1 MFSELILETCSS
13 GRTAANRISDGRFD
27 AAYGELPAV
36 FEEIDEHLA
45 QCNVSPKDFLA
56 FRCSNN
62 VFGAVFLL
70 WALCRGR
77 KILLTPPSTA
87 QQRESGRHVDAPH
100 FCRHVVSIEF
110 SPEEAG
116 LRNPGTYLRIDA
128 NASAMEESVFATSE
142 PLVCL
147 MTSGSMSSPKLIM
160 HSAEKLAGNAAQCI
174 DRFRLTES
182 DRITIPVPIFHMYGL
197 GAGFLPATIVGTSID
212 LQENSNLIKYLD
224 REREFD
230 PNKAFLTPGLC
241 EMFLKSRRGGG
252 RSYDLVVTAGDR
264 ISETNYLRFENG
276 FGKLINLYGSTEL
289 GAIATSDPDKPL
301 EIRAQGFLKPMD
313 GVQTRIDELEITIQ
327 SDRDS
332 GEIHIDHKFGFL
344 SYFDASGKPV
354 GQESGGSDWFPSK
367 DIAVPAPDNYFRII
381 GRCDNSVNR
390 SGRLLPLAE
399 VETAVEKMEGVNRVI
414 VVPRG
419 ESKHGKG
426 MVAFCIPEQSDSLK
440 VENIK
445 EHCFAELPGYAI
457 PDQILVIKEPPRL
470 ANGKIDLQ
478 ALAENSFPRENDI

>member
-1 MFSELILETCSS
+1 MFSALILETCNA
-13 GRTAANRISDGRFD
+13 GRAAANRISDGRFD

-36 FEEIDEHLA
+36 FRQIDEHLGL
-45 QCNVSPKDFLA
+45 CNVSPKDFLA

-87 QQRESGRHVDAPH
+87 QQGENGRHVDAPH
-100 FCRHVVSIEF
+100 FCRHVVSIEYSF
-110 SPEEAG
+110 EQAR
-116 LRNPGTYLRIDA
+116 LRDPATYLRIDA
-128 NASAMEESVFATSE
+128 NASYMEESAFATSQ

-147 MTSGSMSSPKLIM
+147 KTSGSMSSPKLVM
-160 HSAEKLAGNAAQCI
+160 HSAKKLAGNATPCI

-197 GAGFLPATIVGTSID
+197 GAAFLPAIIAGASID
-212 LQENSNLIKYLD
+212 LQENTNLIKYLD

-252 RSYDLVVTAGDR
+252 RCYDLVVTAGDR
-264 ISETNYLRFENG
+264 ISENNYLRFENG

-313 GVQTRIDELEITIQ
+313 GVQTRIDEPETKIH
-327 SDRDS
+327 SDREG
-332 GEIHIDHKFGFL
+332 GEIYLDHKFGFL
-344 SYFDASGKPV
+344 GYFDASGKPV
-354 GQESGGSDWFPSK
+354 GQESGGGDWFPSK
-367 DIAVPAPDNYFRII
+367 DIAVPAPDNYFR
-381 GRCDNSVNR
+381 
-390 SGRLLPLAE
+390 
-399 VETAVEKMEGVNRVI
+399 
-414 VVPRG
+414 
-419 ESKHGKG
+419 
-426 MVAFCIPEQSDSLK
+426 
-440 VENIK
+440 
-445 EHCFAELPGYAI
+445 
-457 PDQILVIKEPPRL
+457 
-470 ANGKIDLQ
+470 
-478 ALAENSFPRENDI
+478 